1 MFFDLVLG
9 LKNLFLKIKYRDTCC
24 DIILSMIIKQI
35 GVIPTPDH
43 ETRDLISKQGYNT
56 LQKALL
62 MRLQEIAPNLTTYQA
77 GSVAPAQIISDGK
90 YVLEDDREIRKIQ
103 AVLSDFMVGS
113 VKDNL
118 GIRDRQRITWDDT
131 SRLLKFLRTK
141 GYQERNIVADFKA
154 RISPDP
160 DKIREN
166 LGTLSQPPEQMSHG
180 IVTSLILKK
189 LTDSDFV
196 PETNR
201 LAVSGGDS
209 SYMQVGRNIKEA
221 FADLIVGDKTFS
233 PELIKNIAEQE
244 KISKDGGIL
253 HQDTKADG
261 GREHIALVLERFL
274 DLQAALQD
282 HFKENEPAVAKITAA
297 ITNEYLDNVRKALNV
312 TT

>member
-9 LKNLFLKIKYRDTCC
+9 LKNLFLKIKYRDTYC
-24 DIILSMIIKQI
+24 DIILSMIIS
-35 GVIPTPDH
+35 GMSTPPPD
-43 ETRDLISKQGYNT
+43 RKISDLKSTQDDDT

-62 MRLQEIAPNLTTYQA
+62 VQLQKIAPNLTIYQA
-77 GSVAPAQIISDGK
+77 GPVAPAQIISDGK
-90 YVLEDDREIRKIQ
+90 YVLEDNREIRKFQ
-103 AVLSDFMVGS
+103 ADLNDFMAGS

-131 SRLLKFLRTK
+131 SRLLKFLEKK
-141 GYQERNIVADFKA
+141 GYQERNIEADFKA
-154 RISPDP
+154 RILPDP
-160 DKIREN
+160 NKIREN

-189 LTDSDFV
+189 LTDSGFV

-201 LAVSGGDS
+201 LAVQGGDS

-233 PELIKNIAEQE
+233 PELIENIAEQE

-253 HQDTKADG
+253 HQDTRADG
-261 GREHIALVLERFL
+261 GPEHIALVLERFL

-282 HFKENEPAVAKITAA
+282 HFKKNEPAVAKITAA

>member
-1 MFFDLVLG
+1 
-9 LKNLFLKIKYRDTCC
+9 
-24 DIILSMIIKQI
+24 MIIKQI

-62 MRLQEIAPNLTTYQA
+62 MRLREIAPNLTTYQA
-77 GSVAPAQIISDGK
+77 GSVAAAQIISNGE
-90 YVLEDDREIRKIQ
+90 YVLKHAGEIKKFQ

-131 SRLLKFLRTK
+131 SRLLKFLEKK
-141 GYQERNIVADFKA
+141 GYQERNIEADFKA
-154 RISPDP
+154 RILPDP
-160 DKIREN
+160 NKIREN

-189 LTDSDFV
+189 LTDSGFV

-201 LAVSGGDS
+201 LAVQGGDS
-209 SYMQVGRNIKEA
+209 SYMQVWRNIKEA

-233 PELIKNIAEQE
+233 SELINSIAEEE
-244 KISKDGGIL
+244 KSGSAGHNDSDVFEAAGIN
-253 HQDTKADG
+253 ADG
-261 GREHIALVLERFL
+261 GPEHIDFILERLL
-274 DLQAALQD
+274 DLQSCLRAE
-282 HFKENEPAVAKITAA
+282 FKKDKPAFTKIEAA
-297 ITNEYLDNVRKALNV
+297 ITNEQLSNVKKALNV
-312 TT
+312 